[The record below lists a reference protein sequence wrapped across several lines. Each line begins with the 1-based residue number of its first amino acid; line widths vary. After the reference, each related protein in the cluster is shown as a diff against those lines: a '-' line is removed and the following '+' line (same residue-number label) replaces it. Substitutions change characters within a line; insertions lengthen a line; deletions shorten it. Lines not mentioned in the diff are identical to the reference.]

1 MTMTLPKSAPAKS
14 QPLAANLLCVASM
27 LIWSAGLPAANLVI
41 PHVPPV
47 ALAALRNLLA
57 AAFLLPIWVALEGFQ
72 PMFRANWLRG
82 IGVGFVCVGLA
93 VVLLIIAQA
102 RTDAVTVS
110 IITATMPVFGMALE
124 VALDGRRMTTA
135 LIVGL
140 GLSLCGGLLALGLGG
155 WSVDLGVGALA
166 AFGSIVAYTWGS
178 RATVKSFPDLTPIGR
193 TAVTVTGAA
202 IAMLVIALAMAAFGA
217 EPPDWQAL
225 HGREIGAL
233 LIYSVG
239 SLGVSQVLWIIGVG
253 RLGIGLASLHLN
265 AVPFYVMLIIFLL
278 GGAWN
283 GLQALG
289 AVLVL
294 LGVLIAQDLIPLRAR
309 A

>member
-1 MTMTLPKSAPAKS
+1 MTMTLPKSSPAKS
-14 QPLAANLLCVASM
+14 QPLAANLICVASM